1 MYEND
6 LESSEINRTT
16 SRLWIILLVTISVQ
30 VLATFTSLSLAAI
43 APDVADGLK
52 ISPELVGFQVSLL
65 YLGAALMSTIAG
77 FQLRRWGPIRVSQ
90 ASLAFCVFGA
100 SLAVIPSVYVIALG
114 SLIIGFGYGMTNPA
128 ASELLLRLV
137 PVERR
142 NLIFSIKQ
150 TGVPIG
156 GVLAGLTGP
165 SISQYFGWQAVPVV
179 AALSCLFLIL
189 IMQPLRKKWDNKR
202 NSAVRFGSKIFDS
215 ITIVI
220 KSPPLVWLSIS
231 GFFYAAVQ
239 LCLATFVVTLLVTD
253 VNFSLVEAGIVL
265 AIIQGSGAVGRI
277 FWGWVAD
284 RLGHGILVLL
294 IMGAICISS
303 SVLVSAITENWQPLI
318 IYTLFFFLGFNALGW
333 TGVFQVEAARY
344 APDGKLGAV
353 IGGITAP
360 SYGGVIFGPA
370 TFSIVYFYIGSYT
383 STFLLVALFAL
394 LGMLCLIFVSRVG
407 AKYNKDFC

>member
-6 LESSEINRTT
+6 LESSEINRTD

-90 ASLAFCVFGA
+90 ASLVFCVFGA
-100 SLAVIPSVYVIALG
+100 SLVVVPSVYVIAFG

-137 PVERR
+137 PFERR

-165 SISQYFGWQAVPVV
+165 SISQNFGWQSVPIV
-179 AALSCLFLIL
+179 AAASCLILVL
-189 IMQPLRKKWDNKR
+189 IMQPLRKKWDYKR
-202 NSAVRFGSKIFDS
+202 DSTVRFSSKIFDS
-215 ITIVI
+215 ITIVLR
-220 KSPPLVWLSIS
+220 SPPLVWLSIS

-277 FWGWVAD
+277 FWGWIAD

-294 IMGAICISS
+294 IMGAVCISS
-303 SVLVSAITENWQPLI
+303 SFIVSAITDNWQPLI
-318 IYTLFFFLGFNALGW
+318 IYILFFFLGFNALGW

-370 TFSIVYFYIGSYT
+370 AFSIVFFSIGSYT
-383 STFLLVALFAL
+383 TTFLLVALFAL
-394 LGMLCLIFVSRVG
+394 LGMLCLAFVSRAGV
-407 AKYNKDFC
+407 KYNNISN